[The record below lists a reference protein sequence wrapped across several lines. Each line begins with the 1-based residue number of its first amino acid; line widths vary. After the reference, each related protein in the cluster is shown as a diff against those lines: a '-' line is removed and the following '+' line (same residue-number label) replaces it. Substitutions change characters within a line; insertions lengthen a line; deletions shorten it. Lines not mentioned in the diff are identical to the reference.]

1 MATKKSVNKPKPA
14 DRYPNPQ
21 PAVSD
26 TSGNNLADFKN
37 MLLNT
42 PERAANNLLNVVKS
56 TPLGIA
62 TQTAIKGVNTFKSEG
77 YKAAVKEQAKIAG
90 TTLAIQAATSAA
102 GAAASKVIPKI
113 AQSGLPQRLANTLKR
128 ETVVLH
134 GTGEVLK
141 NPKTGVPYRFDAKG
155 KPLDK
160 GAILQPRAGSP
171 ALPDTPAVFGWNPKY
186 LDGMGSVENQLQ
198 IYSQQQRSFGYAA
211 DTPGFVPQ
219 NQVVVGTAK
228 TKTVRPQDSNDA
240 IQEVLGPVK
249 IKQIVKTD
257 QPLMQYYNQ
266 LSEVTK
272 KAGAKTAHGG
282 YKDKVERAI
291 KNKIE
296 KTKPKNSKKGIM

>member
-1 MATKKSVNKPKPA
+1 MAEKKPVPRNRGMKP
-14 DRYPNPQ
+14 NL
-21 PAVSD
+21 AVSD
-26 TSGNNLADFKN
+26 TSGGSLADFKKT
-37 MLLNT
+37 LLNT

-90 TTLAIQAATSAA
+90 TTLAIQAAGSVA

-141 NPKTGVPYRFDAKG
+141 NPKTNAPYRFDAKG

-160 GAILQPRAGSP
+160 GAVLQPRAGSP

-186 LDGMGSVENQLQ
+186 LDGMGNVENQLE
-198 IYSQQQRSFGYAA
+198 IYSKQQRSFGYAA

-228 TKTVRPQDSNDA
+228 TKTVRAQGSNDA
-240 IQEVLGPVK
+240 IQEILSPVK

-257 QPLMQYYNQ
+257 QPLMQYYKQ
-266 LSEVTK
+266 LGEATK
-272 KAGAKTAHGG
+272 KAGGKTAHSG
-282 YKDKVERAI
+282 YKDKVERAV
-291 KNKIE
+291 KNTIE
-296 KTKPKNSKKGIM
+296 KTKSKNSKKNVF